1 MTRVD
6 IDHPASF
13 KEGIRVLLL
22 MLRAKDGGSAKT
34 DRRAT
39 KKVITTSVEEFD
51 AALSELRALHQPNQR
66 IYSTI
71 DPRDLQK
78 AIRSFQFRM
87 LEAQW
92 FDEENRNNFYL
103 DLENRWISC
112 LKDPKSGRGHLFLFD
127 LDEDSADFESV
138 YEEITN
144 RKQGLF
150 TPVVVDDYKTR
161 NGRHLITMPFN
172 PALVSNAARDCK
184 HSNALMLW
192 SY

>member
-1 MTRVD
+1 VTN
-6 IDHPASF
+6 ITHPTSF

-39 KKVITTSVEEFD
+39 KKVITTSPEEFD
-51 AALSELRALHQPNQR
+51 EALTELRSILREGER
-66 IYSTI
+66 IYSTV

-112 LKDPKSGRGHLFLFD
+112 LKDPKSGSSQLFLFD
-127 LDEDSADFESV
+127 IDDDNPHCDDIKADIDRPVSQWDIV
-138 YEEITN
+138 DKYPTKNGIHIIT
-144 RKQGLF
+144 
-150 TPVVVDDYKTR
+150 T
-161 NGRHLITMPFN
+161 PFN
-172 PALVSNAARDCK
+172 YPRLLEPETVKCRHA
-184 HSNALMLW
+184 NALMLW